1 MAQFT
6 TIQLSKAPYILL
18 PQHTCTHQRLSQLL
32 NGAYNPDTGYK
43 PRVISVQ

>member
-6 TIQLSKAPYILL
+6 ATQLSKAPYILL
-18 PQHTCTHQRLSQLL
+18 PQHTCTHQLL
-32 NGAYNPDTGYK
+32 NGAYNMDTGCT